1 MLKYENTAEIGD
13 VIKAYDY
20 EPMEGRPSRF
30 IVGRVIKKGDV
41 VHPEYGVS
49 MFKGFHI
56 EITDADRNDDSR
68 IGDIGY
74 VPFETTFDY
83 DGRVEVLA

>member
-13 VIKAYDY
+13 VIKAYDF
-20 EPMEGRPSRF
+20 EPLEGRPDHF

-41 VHPEYGVS
+41 IHPEHGVS

-56 EITDADRNDDSR
+56 EITGADSDDDSR

-83 DGRVEVLA
+83 DGRIEVLA